1 LVNLIKRPVE
11 YLVRIG
17 DTSQDFTA
25 LSDPPLSELG
35 IAQAQAVAEF
45 LGFEGIKKIEFPQQ
59 GIAAFQ
65 FARILLDSG
74 LEYGDNF
81 PTIKIMAME
90 KELASVF
97 PGGIIAV
104 YLDES
109 GEREFVP
116 CLNAIPVGELN

>member
-1 LVNLIKRPVE
+1 MVDLLKSPVE

-17 DTSQDFTA
+17 DKSGGFA

-35 IAQAQAVAEF
+35 IAQAQAVADF
-45 LGFEGIKKIEFPQQ
+45 LGFEGINKIEIPKQ

-65 FARILLDSG
+65 FANILLDAG
-74 LEYGDNF
+74 IEHGDHF
-81 PTIKIMAME
+81 PTIKIMEME
-90 KELASVF
+90 TELASVY

-104 YLDES
+104 YLNAD

-116 CLNAIPVGELN
+116 CLNAIPIKDLN